1 MSWCRCG
8 YSLRFV
14 WAGLI
19 TLVCIGF
26 LTTAAGLAAETPP
39 WEELFVKANQA
50 YPAGRFQEAVDGYRQ
65 LVQSGGGN
73 GHLYYNLGNAYL
85 RLNDLGRAILNYE
98 RAHLLIPRDADLD
111 FNLRFARDQVKDAVA
126 PSQGVIDRTFF
137 WLNSLNL
144 AELFWVF
151 AVLNVLF
158 WGCLLLRLFIRSE
171 WTYYSLI
178 LLLVFWVITGLSLGL
193 KWYQLKTDDRAVILQ
208 PEVSV
213 LAGPDPQDTVLF
225 KLHAGTMVQLE
236 RSEDGWAL
244 VRLPDKKRGWVK
256 NDALEGIISGLVE

>member
-1 MSWCRCG
+1 M
-8 YSLRFV
+8 
-14 WAGLI
+14 
-19 TLVCIGF
+19 T
-26 LTTAAGLAAETPP
+26 AETPP

-50 YPAGRFQEAVDGYRQ
+50 YRADRFQEAVTGYQQ
-65 LVQSGGGN
+65 LLQSGDEN

-111 FNLRFARDQVKDAVA
+111 FNLRFARDQIKDAVA
-126 PSQGVIDRTFF
+126 PSQGFIDKTFI

-144 AELFWVF
+144 DELFWIF

-158 WGCLLLRLFIRSE
+158 WGCLLGRLFIRSE
-171 WTYYSLI
+171 WIYYGLI
-178 LLLVFWVITGLSLGL
+178 LLLVFWVITGVSFGL
-193 KWYQLKTDDRAVILQ
+193 KWYQLETDDRAVIVQ
-208 PEVSV
+208 PELNV

-225 KLHAGTMVQLE
+225 KLHAGTMVQVG

-244 VRLPDKKRGWVK
+244 VRLPDKKRGWVRS
-256 NDALEGIISGLVE
+256 DAMESIILDFVE